1 MDQEPASKGNSKKSK
16 SLFSKL
22 KNFKLKNLKKLSK
35 NTVLASSLIAI
46 LVIVGAWAFL
56 FNKNSDNEIAQNG
69 QEEVSSL
76 ETAPAMGAIVSYIE
90 GSVEYKD
97 EKGTWMPASTDT
109 SLVSGTGLKT
119 TGATSRAIVLLDDG
133 SAVRLD
139 ANTEVVFESLTMS
152 RVVIAQESGHL
163 YNRVTPSD
171 SRDYIVGTEEAQ
183 FQSAGTAFRTIANGD
198 EEAVEV
204 YQSSVKETS
213 TNLSANEGE
222 KLIIKNFVN
231 PDKDETKEKIDI
243 ENLKKDTFIT
253 WNKEQDLKDPNFKSA
268 LGFLGDFDGPKIEIT
283 EPGVGSTIEMASDS
297 QSGSTS
303 IKGKTDNGS
312 KLTVQSK
319 SQSGS
324 TPVDVVVND
333 DGSFDTGQLTAPI
346 GNSVFEFVASDKVG
360 NKTTLSV
367 KYVFKRKVVVQTQ
380 GITLSID
387 TESDDDEII
396 LTWTLDG
403 ITTPEGVKVVYS
415 KDTNPTFEDS
425 NDKRVYVE
433 TGITT
438 KIDKSEIGTKPYY
451 FRVCRY
457 TSSECD
463 VYSNEVKVE
472 L

>member
-1 MDQEPASKGNSKKSK
+1 MDQEPVHKGSSKKSISVFEK
-16 SLFSKL
+16 IKRLHP
-22 KNFKLKNLKKLSK
+22 KNIKNLSK
-35 NTVLASSLIAI
+35 NTVLASCLIAT
-46 LVIVGAWAFL
+46 LVIVGAWSVIFS
-56 FNKNSDNEIAQNG
+56 NNNEKELAQNEA
-69 QEEVSSL
+69 EEVSSI

-90 GSVEYKD
+90 GTVEYKD
-97 EKGTWMPASTDT
+97 EKGTWQTATKET

-119 TGATSRAIVLLDDG
+119 TGASSRAIVLLDDG

-163 YNRVTPSD
+163 YNRVTPSE
-171 SRDYIVGTEEAQ
+171 SRNYIVGTEEAQ
-183 FQSAGTAFRTIANGD
+183 FQSVGTAFRTIANGD

-213 TNLSANEGE
+213 TNLSAIEGE
-222 KLIIKNFVN
+222 KLIVKNYVN

-243 ENLKKDTFIT
+243 EALKKDAFIT
-253 WNKEQDLKDPNFKSA
+253 WNKEQDQKDPNFKSS

-283 EPGVGSTIEMASDS
+283 EPAVGSTIEMESNS
-297 QSGSTS
+297 PSGSVS
-303 IKGKTDNGS
+303 IKGKTETKS

-333 DGSFDTGQLTAPI
+333 DGSFDTGLLTAPI
-346 GNSVFEFVASDKVG
+346 GNSVFEFIATDKVG

-387 TESDDDEII
+387 TTTDDDYII
-396 LTWTLDG
+396 LNWTLDG

-415 KDTNPTFEDS
+415 KETNPTFEDS

-433 TGITT
+433 TGTTT
-438 KIDKSEIGTKPYY
+438 KIDKSEISTKPYY
-451 FRVCRY
+451 FKVCRY
-457 TSSECD
+457 TSGECD
-463 VYSNEVKVE
+463 IYSNEVKVE

>member
-1 MDQEPASKGNSKKSK
+1 MVQEPSGVGSSKKSSSK
-16 SLFSKL
+16 FSKL
-22 KNFKLKNLKKLSK
+22 KNLRLKNLKNLSK
-35 NTVLASSLIAI
+35 NTILSGSLIAV

-56 FNKNSDNEIAQNG
+56 FSNNTKKELAQSEK
-69 QEEVSSL
+69 EEVSNI
-76 ETAPAMGAIVSYIE
+76 ETAPAMGAIISYKE
-90 GSVEYKD
+90 GNVEFKD
-97 EKGTWMPASTDT
+97 EKGAWVTANTDT
-109 SLVSGTGLKT
+109 SLISGTGLRT
-119 TGATSRAIVLLDDG
+119 TGASSRAIVLLDDG

-139 ANTEVVFESLTMS
+139 ANTEVTFESLTMS

-171 SRDYIVGTEEAQ
+171 SRDFIVGTKEAQ
-183 FQSAGTAFRTIANGD
+183 FQSVGTAFRTIANGD

-204 YQSSVKETS
+204 YQSTVKETS
-213 TNLSANEGE
+213 TNLSAVEGE
-222 KLIIKNFVN
+222 KLIIKNYVY

-253 WNKEQDLKDPNFKSA
+253 WNKEQDLKDPNFKSS
-268 LGFLGDFDGPKIEIT
+268 LGFLGDFDGPKIDIT
-283 EPGVGSTIEMASDS
+283 EPAVGSTIETESDS

-303 IKGKTDNGS
+303 IKGKTEGKS

-324 TPVDVVVND
+324 TPVEVVVND
-333 DGSFDTGQLTAPI
+333 DGSFDTGLLIAPI
-346 GNSVFEFVASDKVG
+346 GNSVFEFIAIDKVG

-367 KYVFKRKVVVQTQ
+367 KYVFKRKAVVQTQ

-387 TESDDDEII
+387 TTSDEDN
-396 LTWTLDG
+396 LLLSWSLSG
-403 ITTPEGVKVVYS
+403 ITTPDGVKVLYGKNS
-415 KDTNPTFEDS
+415 DPSYPD
-425 NDKRVYVE
+425 DYRGDYIQ
-433 TGITT
+433 TGTT
-438 KIDKSEIGTKPYY
+438 TSIEKSSISEGKPYY
-451 FRVCRY
+451 FKVCRY

>member
-1 MDQEPASKGNSKKSK
+1 MDQEPAGKGNSKKSK
-16 SLFSKL
+16 SIFAKL
-22 KNFKLKNLKKLSK
+22 KNFKLKNIKNLSK

-46 LVIVGAWAFL
+46 LLIVGVWAFL
-56 FNKNSDNEIAQNG
+56 FNKNTANELAQNES
-69 QEEVSSL
+69 EEVSSL

-97 EKGTWMPASTDT
+97 EKGTWVPATKET

-139 ANTEVVFESLTMS
+139 ANTEVTFESLTMS

-222 KLIIKNFVN
+222 KLIVKNYVN
-231 PDKDETKEKIDI
+231 PDKNETKEKIDI
-243 ENLKKDTFIT
+243 EALKKDTFIT
-253 WNKEQDLKDPNFKSA
+253 WNKEQDLKDPNFKSS
-268 LGFLGDFDGPKIEIT
+268 LGFLGDFDGPKIEIGD
-283 EPGVGSTIEMASDS
+283 PAVGSTIEVESDAT
-297 QSGSTS
+297 SGSVN
-303 IKGKTDNGS
+303 IKGVTDKGS

-324 TPVDVVVND
+324 APVEITPYD
-333 DGSFDTGQLTAPI
+333 DGSFETGLITAPI
-346 GNSVFEFVASDKVG
+346 GNSVFEFVATDKVG

-367 KYVFKRKVVVQTQ
+367 KYLFKRKTVTQAQ

-387 TESDDDEII
+387 KTSDPDNII
-396 LTWTLDG
+396 LNWSLTG
-403 ITTPEGVKVVYS
+403 ITTPEGVKVVYG
-415 KDTNPTFEDS
+415 KETDPTFED
-425 NDKRVYVE
+425 DAKIYVQ
-433 TGITT
+433 TGTT
-438 KIDKSEIGTKPYY
+438 EKVKKSDLGTKTWY
-451 FRVCRY
+451 FKVCRY
-457 TSSECD
+457 DSSNSTCD
-463 VYSNEVKVE
+463 VYSNQVEVK